1 MSEKKAFITTLS
13 TLFLLLSIIA
23 VSIIGYFV
31 YNLYIDYQTI
41 RKEFDNK
48 LSYLQTTIDTLA
60 DEITNLQTTI
70 DNFEETSDISSNT
83 QIPESNNNS
92 SNTQVGENNNNP
104 SKISGTY
111 IINVNT
117 DLLGEDSSASD
128 ETIEFLDENKFR
140 AYVGWGN
147 NVFGTYTITN
157 NTINCTITSFSG
169 EYSPEQKT
177 NAQIT
182 FEVVDNSTIKILSAS
197 KTYKV
202 KISTL
207 IDGSW
212 TLTDQDKDMFLTPFI
227 QGIEFNLEK

>member
-1 MSEKKAFITTLS
+1 MFSFPNAK
-13 TLFLLLSIIA
+13 
-23 VSIIGYFV
+23 
-31 YNLYIDYQTI
+31 
-41 RKEFDNK
+41 
-48 LSYLQTTIDTLA
+48 
-60 DEITNLQTTI
+60 
-70 DNFEETSDISSNT
+70 
-83 QIPESNNNS
+83 
-92 SNTQVGENNNNP
+92 
-104 SKISGTY
+104 Y